1 MIIKNASVF
10 TEEGRFAKKDI
21 YVDGEVFSDGGK
33 SGDSWEGKHSDGE
46 IIDASSCYAIPGLVD
61 IHLHGCDGVDFCDGK
76 IESIKKILAYEA
88 KNGIT
93 TVVPATMTLAEDELV
108 RIMKAAA
115 EFRREQSRD
124 YDNRCNSDQS
134 RDCGNRC
141 DSDQSRDYDN
151 RCNSNQSIE
160 CSSRYGKD
168 YDGEVESRRDVAVTA
183 WLYGINMEGPFV
195 SAKKCGA
202 QNTKYLRKPDI
213 DMFNRLYEASG
224 ETIRFCDIAP
234 EEDTPSMDFIK
245 EVSKKCTVSL
255 AHTDCDYDTA
265 KQAFESGACHLTHLF
280 NAMAP
285 LGHRDPGPIAA
296 AAESDNV
303 IAELICDGIHV
314 AAPMIRTAFKLFGR
328 ERIALISD
336 SMMATGL
343 GDGEY
348 ELGRQPV
355 SVRGNEACLSDGTIA
370 GSVTNLMGCLKYA
383 VKQAG
388 ISLEDAVYSATVTP
402 SKAAGCYDVTGSITP
417 GKYADLVLLDKET
430 LDVKMVLARGIRI
443 NEI

>member
-10 TEEGRFAKKDI
+10 TEDGRFIKKDI
-21 YVDGEVFSDGGK
+21 FVDGEYFSDSCQNGGCQNAK
-33 SGDSWEGKHSDGE
+33 

-61 IHLHGCDGVDFCDGK
+61 IHLHGCDGVDFCDGT
-76 IESIKKILAYEA
+76 IESIEKILAYEA

-93 TVVPATMTLAEDELV
+93 TVVPATMTLAEDELMK
-108 RIMKAAA
+108 IMKAAA
-115 EFRREQSRD
+115 EYRREQGRD
-124 YDNRCNSDQS
+124 DGS
-134 RDCGNRC
+134 G
-141 DSDQSRDYDN
+141 
-151 RCNSNQSIE
+151 
-160 CSSRYGKD
+160 
-168 YDGEVESRRDVAVTA
+168 YDGEYRREATKVG
-183 WLYGINMEGPFV
+183 LSYFHGINMEGPFV

-213 DMFNRLYEASG
+213 DMFNRLYEAS
-224 ETIRFCDIAP
+224 EECIRFCDIAP

-285 LGHRDPGPIAA
+285 LGHRNPGPIAA

-303 IAELICDGIHV
+303 IAELICDGVHV

-328 ERIALISD
+328 ERIVLISD

-355 SVRGNEACLSDGTIA
+355 SVRGNEARLSNGTIA

-383 VKQAG
+383 VKQAA
-388 ISLEDAVYSATVTP
+388 ISLENAVYSATVTP
-402 SKAAGCYDVTGSITP
+402 AKAAGCYDVTGSITP

-430 LDVKMVLARGIRI
+430 LDVKMVIARGV
-443 NEI
+443 EV

>member
-21 YVDGEVFSDGGK
+21 YVDGERFSDGGK
-33 SGDSWEGKHSDGE
+33 SGDSWEGKHYDGE
-46 IIDASSCYAIPGLVD
+46 IIDANSCYAIPGLVD

-124 YDNRCNSDQS
+124 YDNRCNS
-134 RDCGNRC
+134 
-141 DSDQSRDYDN
+141 
-151 RCNSNQSIE
+151 NQ
-160 CSSRYGKD
+160 
-168 YDGEVESRRDVAVTA
+168 SRRDVAVTA
-183 WLYGINMEGPFV
+183 WLHGINMEGPFV

-213 DMFNRLYEASG
+213 DMFNRLYEAS
-224 ETIRFCDIAP
+224 EECIRLCDIAP

-245 EVSKKCTVSL
+245 EVSGKCRVSI

-265 KQAFESGACHLTHLF
+265 KRAFDSGACHVTHLF

-285 LGHRDPGPIAA
+285 LHHRNPGPIAA
-296 AAESDNV
+296 ASENESV

-314 AAPMIRTAFKLFGR
+314 AAPMIRTAFILFGR

-343 GDGEY
+343 DDGEY
-348 ELGRQPV
+348 ELGKQPV
-355 SVRGNEACLSDGTIA
+355 SVRGNEARLSDDTIA

-402 SKAAGCYDVTGSITP
+402 SKAAGCYDFTGSITP

-430 LDVKMVLARGIRI
+430 LDVKMAIARGSRI

>member
-46 IIDASSCYAIPGLVD
+46 IIDANSCYAIPGLVD

-108 RIMKAAA
+108 KIMRAAA
-115 EFRREQSRD
+115 EYRREQSRD
-124 YDNRCNSDQS
+124 
-134 RDCGNRC
+134 
-141 DSDQSRDYDN
+141 
-151 RCNSNQSIE
+151 
-160 CSSRYGKD
+160 GKD
-168 YDGEVESRRDVAVTA
+168 YDREVESRREDAVTA
-183 WLYGINMEGPFV
+183 WLHGINMEGPFV

-202 QNTKYLRKPDI
+202 QNMKYLRKPDI
-213 DMFNRLYEASG
+213 DMFNRLYEAS
-224 ETIRFCDIAP
+224 EECIRFCDIAP
-234 EEDTPSMDFIK
+234 EEDTLSMDFIK
-245 EVSKKCTVSL
+245 EVSGKCRVSI

-265 KQAFESGACHLTHLF
+265 KRAFDSGACHVTHLF

-285 LGHRDPGPIAA
+285 LNHRNPGPIAA
-296 AAESDNV
+296 AAENESV

-314 AAPMIRTAFKLFGR
+314 AAPMIMTAFKLFGK

-348 ELGRQPV
+348 ELGKQPV
-355 SVRGNEACLSDGTIA
+355 SVRGNEARLSDGTIA

-383 VKQAG
+383 VKQAA

-402 SKAAGCYDVTGSITP
+402 AKAAGCYDVTGSITP

-430 LDVKMVLARGIRI
+430 LDVKMVIARGNRAYKI
-443 NEI
+443 

>member
-10 TEEGRFAKKDI
+10 TEEGRFAKKEI

-124 YDNRCNSDQS
+124 YDNRCD
-134 RDCGNRC
+134 
-141 DSDQSRDYDN
+141 
-151 RCNSNQSIE
+151 SNQSIE
-160 CSSRYGKD
+160 CSSRYSKD

-183 WLYGINMEGPFV
+183 WLHGINMEGPFV

-255 AHTDCDYDTA
+255 AHTDCDYDNA
-265 KQAFESGACHLTHLF
+265 KQAFESGACHVTHLF

-285 LGHRDPGPIAA
+285 LHHRNPGPIAA
-296 AAESDNV
+296 AAENESV
-303 IAELICDGIHV
+303 IAELICDGIQV

-355 SVRGNEACLSDGTIA
+355 SVRGNEARLSDGTIA

-402 SKAAGCYDVTGSITP
+402 SKAAGCYDFTGSITP

-430 LDVKMVLARGIRI
+430 LDVKMVITRGV
-443 NEI
+443 EV

>member
-10 TEEGRFAKKDI
+10 TEEGRFTKKDI
-21 YVDGEVFSDGGK
+21 YVYGERFSDGCP
-33 SGDSWEGKHSDGE
+33 SGDSQEGKRSDSE

-108 RIMKAAA
+108 KIMSAAA
-115 EFRREQSRD
+115 EYRRK
-124 YDNRCNSDQS
+124 QS
-134 RDCGNRC
+134 RDCG
-141 DSDQSRDYDN
+141 
-151 RCNSNQSIE
+151 
-160 CSSRYGKD
+160 KD
-168 YDGEVESRRDVAVTA
+168 HDREVESRRDDAVTA
-183 WLYGINMEGPFV
+183 WLHGINMEGPFV

-213 DMFNRLYEASG
+213 DMFNRLYEAS
-224 ETIRFCDIAP
+224 EECIRFCDIAP

-245 EVSKKCTVSL
+245 EASKKCRVSI
-255 AHTDCDYDTA
+255 AHTDCDYETA
-265 KQAFESGACHLTHLF
+265 KRAFDNGACHVTHLF

-285 LGHRDPGPIAA
+285 LHHRNPGPIAV
-296 AAESDNV
+296 AAENESV

-314 AAPMIRTAFKLFGR
+314 AAPMIRTAFKFFGK

-343 GDGEY
+343 DDGEY
-348 ELGRQPV
+348 ELGKQPV
-355 SVRGNEACLSDGTIA
+355 SVKGNEARLRNGTIA

-383 VKQAG
+383 VEQAG
-388 ISLEDAVYSATVTP
+388 IPLEDAVYSATITP
-402 SKAAGCYDVTGSITP
+402 AKAAGCYDVTGSITP

-430 LDVKMVLARGIRI
+430 LNVKMVIARGRI
-443 NEI
+443 VIKI

>member
-1 MIIKNASVF
+1 MIIKNASAF
-10 TEEGRFAKKDI
+10 TEDGRFIKKDI
-21 YVDGEVFSDGGK
+21 FVEGERFSDGSQ
-33 SGDSWEGKHSDGE
+33 SGDCQSGGRTDGE
-46 IIDASSCYAIPGLVD
+46 CSGDTIIDAGSCYAIPGLVD
-61 IHLHGCDGVDFCDGK
+61 IHLHGCNGVDFCDGTTRS
-76 IESIKKILAYEA
+76 IEKILAYES

-93 TVVPATMTLAEDELV
+93 TVVPATMALVEEELMK
-108 RIMKAAA
+108 IMKATA
-115 EFRREQSRD
+115 EYRREQGRD
-124 YDNRCNSDQS
+124 DSNRYN
-134 RDCGNRC
+134 
-141 DSDQSRDYDN
+141 
-151 RCNSNQSIE
+151 
-160 CSSRYGKD
+160 
-168 YDGEVESRRDVAVTA
+168 GEYRREATKVG
-183 WLYGINMEGPFV
+183 LSYFHGINMEGPFV

-202 QNTKYLRKPDI
+202 QNTKYIRKPDI
-213 DMFNRLYEASG
+213 DMFNRLYEAS
-224 ETIRFCDIAP
+224 EECIRFCDIAP

-265 KQAFESGACHLTHLF
+265 KKAFESGACHLTHLF

-285 LGHRDPGPIAA
+285 LGHRNPGPIAA
-296 AAESDNV
+296 AAEKDKV
-303 IAELICDGIHV
+303 IAELICDGVHV

-355 SVRGNEACLSDGTIA
+355 SVRGNEARLSDGTIA

-383 VKQAG
+383 VKQAA

-402 SKAAGCYDVTGSITP
+402 AKAAGCYDVTGSITS

-430 LDVKMVLARGIRI
+430 LDVKMVIATDV
-443 NEI
+443 EV

>member
-10 TEEGRFAKKDI
+10 TEEGRFTKKDI
-21 YVDGEVFSDGGK
+21 YVDGERFSDGCP
-33 SGDSWEGKHSDGE
+33 SGDSREGKRSDSE

-108 RIMKAAA
+108 KIMRAAA
-115 EFRREQSRD
+115 EYRREQSRD
-124 YDNRCNSDQS
+124 C
-134 RDCGNRC
+134 
-141 DSDQSRDYDN
+141 
-151 RCNSNQSIE
+151 
-160 CSSRYGKD
+160 GKD
-168 YDGEVESRRDVAVTA
+168 YDGEVESRRDDAVTA
-183 WLYGINMEGPFV
+183 WLHGINMEGPFV

-202 QNTKYLRKPDI
+202 QNTKYLKKPDI
-213 DMFNRLYEASG
+213 DMFNRLFEAS
-224 ETIRFCDIAP
+224 EECIRFCDIAP

-245 EVSKKCTVSL
+245 EVSEKCRVSI
-255 AHTDCDYDTA
+255 AHTDCDYDIA
-265 KQAFESGACHLTHLF
+265 KRAFDNGACHVTHLF

-285 LGHRDPGPIAA
+285 LCHRDPGPIAA
-296 AAESDNV
+296 AAENENV

-343 GDGEY
+343 DDGEY

-355 SVRGNEACLSDGTIA
+355 SVRGNEARLSGGTIA

-402 SKAAGCYDVTGSITP
+402 SKAAGCYGFTGSITP

-430 LDVKMVLARGIRI
+430 LDVKMVLARGDRGHSLL
-443 NEI
+443 